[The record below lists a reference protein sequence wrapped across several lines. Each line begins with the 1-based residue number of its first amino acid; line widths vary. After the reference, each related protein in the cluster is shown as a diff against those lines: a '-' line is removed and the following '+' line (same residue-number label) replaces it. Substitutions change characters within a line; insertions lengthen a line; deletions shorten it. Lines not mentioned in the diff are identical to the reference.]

1 MDMTWKDISV
11 FQYQQIFEINAMGL
25 DDLDKTIKM
34 AAIITN
40 QTEQHI
46 RSLPVVDFN
55 KIVQELDFLNQKI
68 DFKKVDVIKVNG
80 RRYKCN
86 YDVKGMASGRYIET
100 KFFMPDFEA
109 NIHKIAASMVIPMK
123 KTFLKWEL
131 DKYNADH
138 HDDYAADLQ
147 AASIE
152 DVMGSLVFFYLKFK
166 KWMKDSVGYL
176 TREWNKK
183 GMDKKILNQW
193 FHHLSGTL
201 DGYIRQHLLQNMN
214 GSDLK
219 MSMN

>member
-1 MDMTWKDISV
+1 MTWKDISV
-11 FQYQQIFEINAMGL
+11 FQYQQIFEINAMEL

-34 AAIITN
+34 AAIVTN

-46 RSLPVVDFN
+46 RSLSVVDFN

-68 DFKKVDVIKVNG
+68 EFKKVDVIKVNG
-80 RRYKCN
+80 KRYKCN
-86 YDVKGMASGRYIET
+86 YDVKGMSTGRYIET
-100 KFFMPDFEA
+100 KFFLPDFEA

-131 DKYNADH
+131 DTYNADH

-152 DVMGSLVFFYLKFK
+152 DVMGSLVFFYLKFRR
-166 KWMKDSVGYL
+166 WMKDSVDYSIKEL
-176 TREWNKK
+176 TKK
-183 GMDKKILNQW
+183 GMKKKTLNQVC
-193 FHHLSGTL
+193 HHLFGTL
-201 DGYIRQHLLQNMN
+201 DGYIRQHLLQNMKE
-214 GSDLK
+214 SDLK